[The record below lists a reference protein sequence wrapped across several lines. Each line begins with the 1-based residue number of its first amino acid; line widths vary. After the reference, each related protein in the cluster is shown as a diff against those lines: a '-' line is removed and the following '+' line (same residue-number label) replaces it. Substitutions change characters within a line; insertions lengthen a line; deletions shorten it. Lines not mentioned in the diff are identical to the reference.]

1 MNTVKSAFKAYT
13 FNKISDSCILFALIL
28 LFNIEPTLDILA
40 INQLSSMSFFLDFKF
55 LNFEISML
63 EVAAFLLLIS
73 AFIKSAQF
81 GFHI

>member
-1 MNTVKSAFKAYT
+1 
-13 FNKISDSCILFALIL
+13 
-28 LFNIEPTLDILA
+28 
-40 INQLSSMSFFLDFKF
+40 MSFFLDFKF